1 MFAMP
6 ESRHIVDVPEL
17 AKNLRIWLSVLSQ
30 RRASLLRDLWTRRG
44 EEYDSTKIEHAR
56 HELARYLA
64 EKILYSHELTR
75 AAHAMDEVEA
85 ANRAIAAQERAQG

>member
-1 MFAMP
+1 MA

-17 AKNLRIWLSVLSQ
+17 ETNLRIWLSVLSQ
-30 RRASLLRDLWTRRG
+30 RRAAVLRDLWTRRG
-44 EEYDSTKIEHAR
+44 EEYDGHKVEHAR

-75 AAHAMDEVEA
+75 AENEMDRVNDT
-85 ANRAIAAQERAQG
+85 NRAVAAQERAKG

>member
-1 MFAMP
+1 MFMMP
-6 ESRHIVDVPEL
+6 DSLHIVDVPEL
-17 AKNLRIWLSVLSQ
+17 EKMLRIWFSVLSQ

-44 EEYDSTKIEHAR
+44 EEYDATRIEHAR

-75 AAHAMDEVEA
+75 AAHAMDAVEA
-85 ANRAIAAQERAQG
+85 GNRALAAERAKG